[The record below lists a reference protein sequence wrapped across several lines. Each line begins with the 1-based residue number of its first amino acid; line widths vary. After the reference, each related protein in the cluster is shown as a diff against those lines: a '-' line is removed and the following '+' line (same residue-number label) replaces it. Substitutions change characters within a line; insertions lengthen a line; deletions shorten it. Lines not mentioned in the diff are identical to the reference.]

1 MKILQAPFVAHG
13 MSHCLNP
20 NYVPLDPSTHGW
32 KLAETHQE
40 PVWFEGYPLQHSF
53 DLVNIAEV
61 SSEEV
66 NEINEIGLLS
76 KPEESENEED

>member
-1 MKILQAPFVAHG
+1 M
-13 MSHCLNP
+13 
-20 NYVPLDPSTHGW
+20 
-32 KLAETHQE
+32 
-40 PVWFEGYPLQHSF
+40 QHSF

-76 KPEESENEED
+76 KPEESENEEDWFIDSSGYASSASESDNIDNDFWLINNACFYYLIMFCFWTFLPF